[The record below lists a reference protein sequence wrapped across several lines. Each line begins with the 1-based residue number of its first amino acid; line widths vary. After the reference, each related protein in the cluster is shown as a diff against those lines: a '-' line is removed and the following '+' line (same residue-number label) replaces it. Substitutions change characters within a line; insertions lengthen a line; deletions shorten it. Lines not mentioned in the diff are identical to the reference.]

1 MKRLIFFISLFLVI
15 YVISAGVSTIQAQPY
30 PNRPIQLII
39 PVPAGL
45 VADVTGRLLAE
56 ELKKNIGSPVIVIN
70 KPGAS
75 MTLGTDL
82 VAKSKK
88 DGYTITYTNT
98 SAIIYSRVLNP
109 EIVPYE
115 SFKDLEPLGFHLFVP
130 VMIAVQENS
139 PWKTFNEFVEY
150 AKKNPGKI
158 RVSTPGPES
167 IDHFNLEITQSLTG
181 AQFTHIPVKS
191 GAATALIGGH
201 VEATFYALNTV
212 IPYAEAGKLR
222 ILLMSKK
229 MPGFTNI
236 PTLTE
241 LGYKQDLLSAWF
253 AVYGPAGLPED
264 VKKILIP
271 AVEKAVNT
279 SEIKAKINRMG
290 FIVDYKSPAEL
301 KKLMAEDYERAC
313 DIAVKFGLGK

>member
-1 MKRLIFFISLFLVI
+1 MKRLIFVISLFWVVYAI
-15 YVISAGVSTIQAQPY
+15 NMAVSTIQAQPY

-45 VADVTGRLLAE
+45 VADITGRLLAE
-56 ELKKNIGSPVIVIN
+56 ELKKNLGTPVIVMN

-88 DGYTITYTNT
+88 DGHTITYTNT

-109 EIVPYE
+109 EIVPYD

-130 VMIAVQENS
+130 LMVAVQENS
-139 PWKTFNEFVEY
+139 PWKTFTEFVEY

-181 AQFTHIPVKS
+181 AQFTHIPFKS

-201 VEATFYALNTV
+201 VEATYYALNTV

-222 ILLMSKK
+222 ILLISKK

-236 PTLTE
+236 PTFTE

-253 AVYGPAGLPED
+253 AVYGPAGLPDE
-264 VKKILIP
+264 VKKVLVP
-271 AVEKAVNT
+271 AIEKAVKNP
-279 SEIKAKINRMG
+279 EIKANIDKMG

-301 KKLMAEDYERAC
+301 KKLMIEDYERAC
-313 DIAVKFGLGK
+313 DIAVKLGLRK